1 MRFDSGLRWRALAS
15 VFLRQLD
22 RLLGLWLIFFS
33 SSPSAFRC
41 CPLLQTCITVHRV
54 SVGKRNYLRTYGADV
69 IWLIRSR
76 SNHEYGTGRGVIFS
90 ATRHLAAYLPLVV
103 VSLLAQEKKL
113 KYFYYDTALTRLCR
127 CPLRTAMFE
136 VGRSKSAY
144 FAATPLYSGLQRG

>member
-22 RLLGLWLIFFS
+22 RLLGLWLIFFH
-33 SSPSAFRC
+33 P
-41 CPLLQTCITVHRV
+41 PLLSDAVRSYRTCITVHRV
-54 SVGKRNYLRTYGADV
+54 PVGKRNYLRTYGADV